1 VALAIVLVGVYG
13 WGVARVRSRGLPW
26 PARRS
31 VAWVAGVVSLLVIT
45 VGWLGAHA
53 HTLLWVYTVQV
64 LTLLLATPLFLAYGR
79 PLALAADAL
88 PPRAAAR
95 VLHARAGLMLRLAA
109 NPAVG
114 PLIVPVVLALIF
126 FSPVLTVTLEHSWAY
141 SLLQFALVGIGLVIA
156 IGLVGDGAERD
167 SSFALAATVAIAFIE
182 LLFDAVPGIVLRL
195 RTHLVAADYW
205 TRVHHANATRALTD
219 QQHAGAALWFIAEFA
234 DLPFLLIVI
243 RRWIRVDQL
252 DAVRIDREL
261 DRAGFDTAQL
271 ERGQLEREQL
281 ERAQRD
287 GGVVGG
293 AARRE
298 SATDTAADFTVPWWE
313 TDPNR
318 LRGHPIQRRTQDD
331 PTDASG

>member
-1 VALAIVLVGVYG
+1 MTSWTWDGPTVALAVALATGYG
-13 WGVARVRSRGLPW
+13 WGIARVRSRGLRW
-26 PARRS
+26 AVRRAA
-31 VAWVAGVVSLLVIT
+31 AWLAGIASLLLVT
-45 VGWLGAHA
+45 LGGLGAHA

-64 LTLLLATPLFLAYGR
+64 LVLLLGTPVLLAYGR

-88 PPRAAAR
+88 PERVAAR
-95 VLHARAGLMLRLAA
+95 VLNARAGLTLRLAS

-114 PLIVPVVLALIF
+114 PLVVPVVLAVIF

-141 SLLQFALVGIGLVIA
+141 YLLQFALVGIGLVIA

-182 LLFDAVPGIVLRL
+182 LLFDAIPGIVLRL
-195 RTHLVAADYW
+195 RTHLVATAYW
-205 TRVHHANATRALTD
+205 TRVHHSGRLSALTD

-261 DRAGFDTAQL
+261 DAVRIDRARDAPEIDRATAPS
-271 ERGQLEREQL
+271 
-281 ERAQRD
+281 
-287 GGVVGG
+287 G
-293 AARRE
+293 AA
-298 SATDTAADFTVPWWE
+298 SAEVPEFTTPWWE
-313 TDPNR
+313 TDPTR
-318 LRGHPIQRRTQDD
+318 LRGHPIQREQQD
-331 PTDASG
+331 

>member
-1 VALAIVLVGVYG
+1 MGHSGGVTSWTWDGPTVVLSVVLTVAYA
-13 WGVARVRSRGLPW
+13 WGVARVRSRGLQW
-26 PARRS
+26 PARRT
-31 VAWVAGVVSLLVIT
+31 VAWLIGIASLLVIT
-45 VGWLGAHA
+45 VGGLGAHA

-64 LTLLLATPLFLAYGR
+64 LTLLLATPVLLAYGR

-95 VLHARAGLMLRLAA
+95 VLHARSGAVLRLAS
-109 NPAVG
+109 NPAIG
-114 PLIVPVVLALIF
+114 PLIVPIVLSVIF

-141 SLLQFALVGIGLVIA
+141 YLLQFVLVAVGLVIA

-167 SSFALAATVAIAFIE
+167 SSLALAATVAIAFVE

-195 RTHLVAADYW
+195 RTHLVGTAYW
-205 TRVHHANATRALTD
+205 TRVHHFDRLRALTD

-261 DRAGFDTAQL
+261 DAVDVQREHDTA
-271 ERGQLEREQL
+271 G
-281 ERAQRD
+281 
-287 GGVVGG
+287 
-293 AARRE
+293 E
-298 SATDTAADFTVPWWE
+298 SGFTTPWWE
-313 TDPNR
+313 TDPTR
-318 LRGHPIQRRTQDD
+318 LRGHPIQRATPGE
-331 PTDASG
+331 PTDQA

>member
-1 VALAIVLVGVYG
+1 MSWTWDGPTVALAVVLTAVYS
-13 WGVARVRSRGLPW
+13 WGVARVRSRGLRW
-26 PARRS
+26 PVRRT
-31 VAWVAGVVSLLVIT
+31 VAWLAGMASLLLIT
-45 VGWLGAHA
+45 VGSLGAHA

-64 LTLLLATPLFLAYGR
+64 LTLLLATPVLLAYGR

-88 PPRAAAR
+88 PPRASAR
-95 VLHARAGLMLRLAA
+95 VLDARSGAMLRLAS

-114 PLIVPVVLALIF
+114 PLIVPIVLAVIF
-126 FSPVLTVTLEHSWAY
+126 FSPVLAVTLEHSWAY
-141 SLLQFALVGIGLVIA
+141 YLLQFALVGIGLIIA

-195 RTHLVAADYW
+195 RTHLVATAYW
-205 TRVHHANATRALTD
+205 TRVHHGGRLSALTD

-261 DRAGFDTAQL
+261 DASAT
-271 ERGQLEREQL
+271 
-281 ERAQRD
+281 D
-287 GGVVGG
+287 GGVARDGAQAAGG
-293 AARRE
+293 APAQNALE
-298 SATDTAADFTVPWWE
+298 FTTPWWE
-313 TDPNR
+313 TDPTR
-318 LRGHPIQRRTQDD
+318 LRGHPIQRAAPGD
-331 PTDASG
+331 PSDRS